1 MLRLLL
7 TLTGIA
13 LILYLLQIPP
23 AAAHG
28 TGTIH
33 LASVP
38 AGDFLLTVWT
48 APESPR
54 VGELHVIVGVATA
67 ADGAVV
73 LDDDLRLEVT
83 ASSGL
88 SAPLVDI
95 ATREKS
101 DNKFLYEA
109 NLVPPEAAWYQIHVN
124 VSHPEL
130 QGGEVSFTVEVFPT
144 AGPNWL
150 LIGLALLLSIAL
162 AVTIWLRFR
171 RRVAHTNSPAP
182 IR

>member
-1 MLRLLL
+1 MLKLLL
-7 TLTGIA
+7 TLTGMA
-13 LILYLLQIPP
+13 LSLFLLQIPP
-23 AAAHG
+23 AAAHA

-33 LASVP
+33 LTSVP

-48 APESPR
+48 APEPPR

-88 SAPLVDI
+88 GDSLVDH
-95 ATREKS
+95 ATRKKS

-109 NLVPPEAAWYQIHVN
+109 NLDPPAAAWYQVRVN
-124 VSHPEL
+124 AGHPDL
-130 QGGEVSFTVEVFPT
+130 RGGEVFFTVEVFPA
-144 AGPNWL
+144 AGPNWP
-150 LIGLALLLSIAL
+150 LIGLALLLSTAL
-162 AVTIWLRFR
+162 AATILLRFR
-171 RRVAHTNSPAP
+171 RDPNTNTAP
-182 IR
+182 VR